1 MFEKIMFPTDFS
13 EVSTHAL
20 ENCIP
25 KLFEMGTKE
34 IIVIHVVDILPS
46 QYMIMEELEMEAKKK
61 LDKIIEDLKSKGINA
76 TGNVYL
82 GSITPTIVEEAR
94 CPYLEIIDRGVCE
107 MVDLIVIPS
116 KGKNLKRLTQI
127 GNTALN
133 VVRKSSIPV
142 LLLKYDWN
150 REKNSLEFYGDCGRM
165 FEKPLIALDLS
176 PCSDLIISVV
186 RRFSEKIKHAKLY
199 HVVDYGDVEKMEENI
214 EKAKNA
220 LSLYAKKLD
229 FDCDTEVDVG
239 IASKEILAKIVE
251 YKPSMLVIGKT
262 GRGFLREILLGS
274 TADALIREA
283 KIPILV
289 VPCR

>member
-1 MFEKIMFPTDFS
+1 MFKKILFPTDFS
-13 EVSTHAL
+13 EVSAHAL

-25 KLFEMGTKE
+25 KLFEMGAEE
-34 IIVIHVVDILPS
+34 IIVIHVVDILPG
-46 QYMIMEELEMEAKKK
+46 QYMIMDKLEMDAKKK
-61 LDKIIEDLKSKGINA
+61 LDEIVENLKSKGINA
-76 TGNVYL
+76 KGNVHL
-82 GSITPTIVEEAR
+82 GSITPTIIGEAR

-142 LLLKYDWN
+142 LVLKYDWN
-150 REKNSLEFYGDCGRM
+150 RERNSLEFYGDCGRM
-165 FEKPLIALDLS
+165 FERPLIALDLS

-214 EKAKNA
+214 KKAKNA
-220 LSLYAKKLD
+220 LNLYARKLD

-239 IASKEILAKIVE
+239 IASKEILAKMAE
-251 YKPSMLVIGKT
+251 YKASILVIGKT

-283 KIPILV
+283 KAPVLV
-289 VPCR
+289 IPCR